1 MSVKPILFNTEM
13 VKAILDGRKT
23 QTRRVVKE
31 RGWDI
36 TGKAKFE
43 TDGFWFNVCKADRD
57 ANAKTATCH
66 HINPPYNIGDVLW
79 VRETWRKA
87 CASHKQWI
95 NGSNFTVEEQFG
107 FQYKADLET
116 RFDNF
121 FEVNDEF
128 NSTEISYS
136 SRWHPSIHMP
146 REAARIFLQVT
157 DIKVERLHDIDC
169 AGALAEGCDGRCDC
183 PSNGAEGVLSC
194 ITKDF
199 SIERFQTVWDA
210 TIPKHPNKFKRYP
223 YYWND
228 NPWVWV
234 ISFERCEK
242 PKEWDNVQQSK

>member
-23 QTRRVVKE
+23 QTRRVVKFKK
-31 RGWDI
+31 GQNPKW
-36 TGKAKFE
+36 TGYVPDGDVLYGSNNIPAAKALLRK
-43 TDGFWFNVCKADRD
+43 D
-57 ANAKTATCH
+57 
-66 HINPPYNIGDVLW
+66 DVLW
-79 VRETWRKA
+79 VRETWGIQSAHRFECDAK
-87 CASHKQWI
+87 I
-95 NGSNFTVEEQFG
+95 V
-107 FQYKADLET
+107 YKAGGDLQKVQFLNRDDYD
-116 RFDNF
+116 RFIWNKH
-121 FEVNDEF
+121 
-128 NSTEISYS
+128 IGYGK
-136 SRWHPSIHMP
+136 WYPSIHMP

-157 DIKVERLHDIDC
+157 DIKVERLQDIDC

>member
-23 QTRRVVKE
+23 QTRRVVKK
-31 RGWDI
+31 RGYDI

-43 TDGFWFNVCKADRD
+43 ADGFWFNVCKADRD

-66 HINPPYNIGDVLW
+66 HINPPYNIGDMLW
-79 VRETWRKA
+79 VRESFQIDYLSNFIGSGRVRYNADGEYKDIIFAKSRYESMRKA
-87 CASHKQWI
+87 QQKPGWI
-95 NGSNFTVEEQFG
+95 
-107 FQYKADLET
+107 
-116 RFDNF
+116 
-121 FEVNDEF
+121 
-128 NSTEISYS
+128 
-136 SRWHPSIHMP
+136 PSIHMP

-157 DIKVERLHDIDC
+157 DIKMERLQDIDC